1 MNCID
6 IISRAL
12 RRIGV
17 VAGGELPTD
26 IEAQDALE
34 TLKSIYA
41 RLLTEGAFGEITST
55 IPASAYTA
63 GENER
68 VIISTLAVTDV
79 ELPETIT
86 ECGRERPVRDGAI
99 IVIANHLTNQT
110 TTYVRDGQANV
121 WCDMDNLD
129 LTSAAPLSRRDAIGL
144 SSYLALELCDEYR
157 QQPSEIT
164 IRNAARF
171 TMGITH
177 NWSEPQTIG
186 RGVYF

>member
-17 VAGGELPTD
+17 VAGGELPIDT
-26 IEAQDALE
+26 EAQEALE

-41 RLLTEGAFGEITST
+41 RLLTEGAFGEITSV
-55 IPASAYTA
+55 IPTSAYLA

-68 VIISTLAVTDV
+68 VIVTTLAVTDI

-99 IVIANHLTNQT
+99 VIIADHLTNQT

-121 WCDMDNLD
+121 WSDIDNLNM
-129 LTSAAPLSRRDAIGL
+129 TSAAPLSRRDAIGL
-144 SSYLALELCDEYR
+144 SCYLALELCDEYR

-177 NWSEPQTIG
+177 NWSESQTVV